1 MEHDMSN
8 ALEVNQ
14 SNFESE
20 VLEASAN
27 MPVLIDFWAPWCGPC
42 RQLMP
47 ILDRVAADHVGKVK
61 LVKINTDDEN
71 ALAGAFGIRS
81 LPTVVLMK
89 SGQVVDG
96 FMGAQPES
104 VVRALLA
111 KHLSGDD
118 EAVVE
123 DEVAEPLAL
132 ADEERI
138 AAFEAQLAAEPDKE
152 EHRAELADAYARV
165 GRIDE
170 AQAMLAALSVLA
182 DGEIARRATARIRLI
197 GMLQDALPA
206 VELEQA
212 IARDGQDL
220 TARHQLGL
228 RFLLAGQ
235 ERAGLDQFIVMLKT
249 DRKFGEDLAR
259 RTLLDAF
266 LILTD
271 EELVG
276 EYRRKVTSL
285 LF

>member
-1 MEHDMSN
+1 MST
-8 ALEVNQ
+8 ALVVNQ

-20 VLEASAN
+20 VLEASVN
-27 MPVLIDFWAPWCGPC
+27 LPVLIDFWAPWCAPC

-47 ILDRVAADHVGKVK
+47 ILDRVAADHAGKVK

-89 SGQVVDG
+89 NGQVVDG

-111 KHLSGDD
+111 KHLSAENDIAEE
-118 EAVVE
+118 EAE
-123 DEVAEPLAL
+123 LEPLAL
-132 ADEERI
+132 ADEERV
-138 AAFEAQLAAEPDKE
+138 AALEAQLEGEPDKE
-152 EHRAELADAYARV
+152 ELRAELADAYARV
-165 GRIDE
+165 GRADD
-170 AQAMLAALSVLA
+170 AQHMLAALTTLA
-182 DGEIARRATARIRLI
+182 DGEVARRAAARIRLL
-197 GMLQDALPA
+197 GMLQQDAAPA

-220 TARHQLGL
+220 AARHQLGL

-249 DRKFGEDLAR
+249 DRKFGDDLAR

-266 LILTD
+266 RILTD
-271 EELVG
+271 EEMVG
-276 EYRRKVTSL
+276 EYRRKLTSL

>member
-1 MEHDMSN
+1 MST
-8 ALEVNQ
+8 ALVVNQ

-20 VLEASAN
+20 VLEASAQT
-27 MPVLIDFWAPWCGPC
+27 PVLIDFWAPWCGPC

-47 ILDRVAADHVGKVK
+47 ILDRVAADHVGRVK
-61 LVKINTDDEN
+61 LVKINTDDEM

-89 SGQVVDG
+89 NGQVVDG

-111 KHLSGDD
+111 KHVGA
-118 EAVVE
+118 EAPVE
-123 DEVAEPLAL
+123 DTAEEELEAAAL

-138 AAFEAQLAAEPDKE
+138 AVLEEQLASAPDKE
-152 EHRAELADAYARV
+152 ETRVELADAYARL
-165 GRIDE
+165 GRIDD
-170 AQAMLAALSVLA
+170 AQAQLDLLKALA
-182 DGEIARRATARIRLI
+182 DSEGARRTTARI
-197 GMLQDALPA
+197 ALLRQVQSVPPA

-212 IARDGQDL
+212 IARDGANL
-220 TARHQLGL
+220 SARHALGL

-249 DRKFGEDLAR
+249 DRSFGEDLAR
-259 RTLLDAF
+259 RTLIDAF
-266 LILTD
+266 RILED
-271 EELVG
+271 EELIG
-276 EYRRKVTSL
+276 EYRRKMTSL